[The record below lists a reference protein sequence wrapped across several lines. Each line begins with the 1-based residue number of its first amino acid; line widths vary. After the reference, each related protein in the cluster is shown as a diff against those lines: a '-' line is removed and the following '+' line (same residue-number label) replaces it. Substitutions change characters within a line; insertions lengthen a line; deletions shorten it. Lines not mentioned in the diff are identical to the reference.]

1 MKENIKYEFISGLLW
16 ELANSDYME
25 GLSPSEMLI
34 TMKNSEG
41 TELEIQ
47 NINNKVFLNGK
58 MNRESINI
66 LLPLDNFLSL
76 VERIGLL
83 DNKLKS
89 KINYIFKIKNNYM
102 KKPEVI
108 KITIEKTIELGF
120 PQLKDSVTVEIG
132 GDRDEVIL
140 SLKKGFNDSDFQN
153 AFPALILRKSFFE
166 NCKMFGVKKLVF
178 IDEINNTFDDIVIDS
193 YDVSNLN

>member
-47 NINNKVFLNGK
+47 NKNNKVFLNGK
-58 MNRESINI
+58 MNGESINI

-76 VERIGLL
+76 AERIGLL

-102 KKPEVI
+102 KKPEAI
-108 KITIEKTIELGF
+108 KLTIEFMIDSTF
-120 PQLKDSVTVEIG
+120 PELKDNVKVTIG

-140 SLKKGFNDSDFQN
+140 SLKKGLNDSDFRN

-166 NCKMFGVKKLVF
+166 NCKMFGVKKLIF
-178 IDEINNTFDDIVIDS
+178 LDETNNTFDDIVIDS